1 MWGGGKSLENQLVGV
16 LGATTKIG
24 LKDILKQGKNPV
36 ITQEAD
42 RFISGYSNNENV
54 ITDLPLIVF
63 GDHSCTFKYVDF
75 PFLRGAD
82 GTQLIKVDR
91 EKWDTK
97 FLYYYLRTI
106 KIENSEKYERH
117 FKYLKMIKIPL
128 IELEIQQKIVSE
140 IEGYEEEIKKLEEI
154 MLSVGEK
161 KKEVIEKYL

>member
-1 MWGGGKSLENQLVGV
+1 M
-16 LGATTKIG
+16 
-24 LKDILKQGKNPV
+24 
-36 ITQEAD
+36 
-42 RFISGYSNNENV
+42 
-54 ITDLPLIVF
+54 
-63 GDHSCTFKYVDF
+63 
-75 PFLRGAD
+75 
-82 GTQLIKVDR
+82 
-91 EKWDTK
+91 
-97 FLYYYLRTI
+97 RTI